1 MKNEFYKIIEYCE
14 AIKSDDRAKKV
25 GAEMWK
31 KTCERY
37 IISVIPTV
45 DKCRWHGIYGL
56 ISSYEVANLPREAF
70 FIYMRDVI
78 EKYI

>member
-1 MKNEFYKIIEYCE
+1 MKSEFYKIIEYCE
-14 AIKSDDRAKKV
+14 SIKSDDRAKKV

-37 IISVIPTV
+37 IMSVIPTM

-56 ISSYEVANLPREAF
+56 I
-70 FIYMRDVI
+70 
-78 EKYI
+78 